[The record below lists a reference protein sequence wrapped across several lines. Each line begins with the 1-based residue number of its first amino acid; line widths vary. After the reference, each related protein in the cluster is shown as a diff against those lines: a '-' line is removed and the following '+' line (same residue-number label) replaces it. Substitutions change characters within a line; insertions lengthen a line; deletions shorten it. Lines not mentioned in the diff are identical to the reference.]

1 MRLIFA
7 TNNLHK
13 INEIKNTIG
22 SKYES
27 FVYSLKDLNIDI
39 NPDENGNS
47 FIDNANIKSISVYN
61 YLNDNMMLFQND
73 IIIADDSGLCIDYFN
88 GEPGIKSAR
97 FMGENTSQSEKNA
110 KIIELMKDVK
120 IENRGA
126 YFITVLSVIDSEC
139 CKNGVISPL
148 IFEGR
153 VDGYISDKIDGNE
166 GFGYDPIFGVGSPE
180 DLRNNTAKT
189 YASMG
194 QIGKNAISHR
204 SKAIKIF
211 VAYLEKNHNI

>member
-47 FIDNANIKSISVYN
+47 FIENANIKSISVHN

-73 IIIADDSGLCIDYFN
+73 IIIADDSGLCPSCSSALPL
-88 GEPGIKSAR
+88 GEHTLREGP
-97 FMGENTSQSEKNA
+97 QS
-110 KIIELMKDVK
+110 
-120 IENRGA
+120 
-126 YFITVLSVIDSEC
+126 VLS
-139 CKNGVISPL
+139 P
-148 IFEGR
+148 
-153 VDGYISDKIDGNE
+153 
-166 GFGYDPIFGVGSPE
+166 
-180 DLRNNTAKT
+180 
-189 YASMG
+189 
-194 QIGKNAISHR
+194 
-204 SKAIKIF
+204 
-211 VAYLEKNHNI
+211 